1 MECILE
7 VCVDNIESARKAEAG
22 GADRIELCQA
32 LAVGGLTPSLGFLRK
47 IKENLN
53 IPVFT
58 MIRARDGDFSYSEL
72 EVEQM
77 KDDIRAA
84 LSVGINGFVLGALRK
99 NNVDKEVCYS
109 LLTFD
114 LIEDS
119 SVALSDIIELG
130 FSRILT
136 SGHSTSAYKGMEN
149 IKSFIEKV
157 ESRIIIMPGCGINV
171 MNLKEI
177 KDFTGATE
185 YHSSAQLPRAVVE
198 DNNVVKG
205 TTYHPMT
212 SIEIVKKM
220 KTILCSYS

>member
-109 LLTFD
+109 LLKECGNKPVTFHRAFD

-157 ESRIIIMPGCGINV
+157 ESRIIIMP
-171 MNLKEI
+171 EI
-177 KDFTGATE
+177 YSGKSGKLRDFFLIWRVATL
-185 YHSSAQLPRAVVE
+185 Q
-198 DNNVVKG
+198 
-205 TTYHPMT
+205 
-212 SIEIVKKM
+212 
-220 KTILCSYS
+220 